1 MSAIIE
7 CVSLS
12 GQTLYATVHNSAGQ
26 VWNTSGVAF
35 ENFNSAHWSNYVT
48 SLTEQTA
55 TGYYT
60 AAFPSSIPAGKYT
73 EVYYQGSG
81 TVGDTVIGSS
91 QIYWNG
97 TIEEQGIA
105 QVLSNAAMT
114 ELTGIPVETPTVF
127 QALMLLFM
135 SLRNQ
140 HTATGVQESI
150 YNNAGSPITT
160 ATLSDNGTQYTKSK
174 FS

>member
-1 MSAIIE
+1 MAAIIE

-12 GQTLYATVHNSAGQ
+12 GQTLYATVHNASGQ
-26 VWNTSGVAF
+26 LWNTGSVAF
-35 ENFNSAHWSNYVT
+35 ENFNSAHWANYVT

-60 AAFPSSIPAGKYT
+60 AAFPSGVPAGKYT
-73 EVYYQGSG
+73 EVYYQGTG
-81 TVGDTVIGSS
+81 TVGDAVIGSG

-97 TIEEQGIA
+97 TAEEQGIA
-105 QVLSNAAMT
+105 QVLSSAAMT
-114 ELTGIPVETPTVF
+114 ELTSIPGATPTLW
-127 QALMLLFM
+127 QALMLMYM

-140 HTATGVQESI
+140 HTATGAQESI
-150 YNNAGSPITT
+150 CNDVGNPIGSAPL
-160 ATLSDNGTQYTKSK
+160 ADNGTTFTKSK

>member
-7 CVSLS
+7 CVSLT
-12 GQTLYATVHNSAGQ
+12 GRTLYAVVHNSSGQ
-26 VWNTSGVAF
+26 LWNTSGSAF
-35 ENFNSAHWSNYVT
+35 ENFNSAHWANYVT

-60 AAFPSSIPAGKYT
+60 AAFPSAIPAGKYT
-73 EVYYQGSG
+73 EVYYQGTG
-81 TVGDTVIGSS
+81 TVGDVVIGSS

-114 ELTGIPVETPTVF
+114 ELSSVPGATPTVW
-127 QALMLLFM
+127 QALMLLYM
-135 SLRNQ
+135 SLRNI
-140 HTATGVQESI
+140 HTATSSQETICNDAGNPIS
-150 YNNAGSPITT
+150 NASL
-160 ATLSDNGTQYTKSK
+160 ADNGTTFSK
-174 FS
+174 GQFV